1 LIVVADLGALLR
13 WVGLVKGPPPSADV
27 IVAPDALMAE
37 VVEFLRVKHDGRV
50 GPMLSDIAE
59 VQIAVLNWYPSNTMA
74 AQLVH
79 LASRADPD
87 IDVSL
92 LSPVALA
99 STLEIPLVTTN
110 RDLADLAVGLVTV
123 TLLSAR

>member
-1 LIVVADLGALLR
+1 
-13 WVGLVKGPPPSADV
+13 
-27 IVAPDALMAE
+27 MAE
-37 VVEFLRVKHDGRV
+37 VVQFLRVKHDGRV
-50 GPMLSDIAE
+50 GPMLSDVAE
-59 VQIAVLNWYPSNTMA
+59 VRIAVLNWYPSNTMA

-79 LASRADPD
+79 LSSRADPD